1 MLIAAIC
8 FVGALGVGFSFLW
21 LGPIDQAA
29 L

>member
-8 FVGALGVGFSFLW
+8 FVGALGVALSFIW